1 MHFHEYLTEN
11 ILLSIYK
18 NQKIIAAY
26 FQKHTTAPCL
36 KKLCD
41 FYFNVLEEVYF
52 LLCFRRLQK
61 RGKYL

>member
-26 FQKHTTAPCL
+26 FQKHTTAPCF
-36 KKLCD
+36 KKNSATFILM
-41 FYFNVLEEVYF
+41 YSKKYISYSALEY
-52 LLCFRRLQK
+52 
-61 RGKYL
+61 